1 MQNSAIGGSGGA
13 RLVCNTASMAAVGRE
28 DMEVDEAGSS
38 SSSTAVQAQTLR
50 SGSKAKVRTG
60 LHVALATR
68 SRHSL
73 ANARPR
79 SGR

>member
-1 MQNSAIGGSGGA
+1 M
-13 RLVCNTASMAAVGRE
+13 CNTASMVAVGRE
-28 DMEVDEAGSS
+28 DMEVEEAGCGS

-50 SGSKAKVRTG
+50 SGFKAKVRTG
-60 LHVALATR
+60 LHAALATR